1 MSYNN
6 PFQNVPSASKIH
18 RVSMCPASHKMEQHT
33 KDYSDKKDA
42 DKGNQVHDIL
52 AGEVNEDESPFDAVQ
67 TAEMC
72 EQQAERLLSEWQDA
86 SLDTPLGLKELR
98 YGLTEL
104 GGVVRVD
111 DQTKA
116 RILFTGQ
123 FDSLYTQ
130 ERKCDICEGS
140 TLVKFGDKLIECP
153 KCKGSGRLNH
163 GLLIDFKALHGKH
176 PSAIENP
183 QLMSLAVLVAKK
195 HKLASVRVAL
205 VQPWKGKP
213 TTADLSFAGLEL
225 AESWLLAT
233 LEAERVSTLDDRK
246 AGDWCH
252 HCAARFGCQTFRDA
266 QLQEIERIDPMTI
279 AGMDDKTQAAAMWA
293 RANEL
298 TPEQHIA
305 AYNGLAMVK
314 RYAHAIEA
322 SFKARVEAGEIPGYT
337 TREKKGKRSISD
349 VGKVFAACA
358 SHGVTADAFT
368 AECSIGLGSVKEL
381 LKNATHAK
389 GKALDKLS
397 DEVLTGCVETGKG
410 LLEIVKVGQ
419 LE

>member
-18 RVSMCPASHKMEQHT
+18 RVSMCPASHKMEQHA

-42 DKGNQVHDIL
+42 DKGNQVHNIL
-52 AGEVNEDESPFDAVQ
+52 AGEVDEDESPFDAIQ

-72 EQQAERLLSEWQDA
+72 EEQAERLLAEWQGEDE
-86 SLDTPLGLKELR
+86 SPLGLKELR
-98 YGLTEL
+98 YALTDH
-104 GGVVRVD
+104 GHVV
-111 DQTKA
+111 TA
-116 RILFTGQ
+116 RPDLLAEVVFTGQ
-123 FDSLYTQ
+123 FDRLYIQ
-130 ERKCDICEGS
+130 GKA
-140 TLVKFGDKLIECP
+140 
-153 KCKGSGRLNH
+153 
-163 GLLIDFKALHGKH
+163 GLLIDYKALHGKH

-183 QLMSLAVLVAKK
+183 QLMTLAVLVAKK

-213 TTADLSFAGLEL
+213 TTADLSTAGLAL
-225 AESWLLAT
+225 AESWLNVT
-233 LEAERVSTLDDRK
+233 LEAEMNATLEDRN
-246 AGDWCH
+246 AGDWCN

-266 QLQEIERIDPMTI
+266 QLQAIEIIDPMTI
-279 AGMDDKTQAAAMWA
+279 AGMDDKTQMAAMWA

-314 RYAHAIEA
+314 RYAHAIGE
-322 SFKARVEAGEIPGYT
+322 SFKVRAEAGEIPGYT

-410 LLEIVKVGQ
+410 SLEIVKVGQ